1 MRRALLTILLT
12 TTLLQPSCTTT
23 QETEGTIC
31 ILGCIL
37 LRAKTKTE
45 APPQEKTPDRRE
57 TDRGRHSPSP
67 GESVPAGR

>member
-31 ILGCIL
+31 IFGCIL
-37 LRAKTKTE
+37 LRAKTKTD
-45 APPQEKTPDRRE
+45 APAQEKTPDRRE
-57 TDRGRHSPSP
+57 TDRGQHSP